1 MRMVSDANGTEIG
14 DNTFNF
20 RNNVVPVYKNPEQK
34 EENSA

>member
-1 MRMVSDANGTEIG
+1 MQMERKMG